1 MNPSISAALIL
12 AAAIVFYALA
22 GRYELTPSYKV
33 VVYRLDKLTGTVSMC
48 RPTSCTK
55 AVEKD

>member
-1 MNPSISAALIL
+1 MNPNISTALIL
-12 AAAIVFYALA
+12 AVAIVFYAFA

-48 RPTSCTK
+48 RAVSCTK